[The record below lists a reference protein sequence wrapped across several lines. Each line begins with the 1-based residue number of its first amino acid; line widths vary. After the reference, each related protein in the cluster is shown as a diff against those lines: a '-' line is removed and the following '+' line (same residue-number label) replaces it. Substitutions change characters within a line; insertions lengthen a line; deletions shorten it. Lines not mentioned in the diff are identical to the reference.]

1 MARKYRIKK
10 LDNAYLIEMS
20 QGKQWKPCDKFGLW
34 HHEPMMYRNEFLANL
49 NKQYFENRTFTKII
63 EDEQSDPIL

>member
-1 MARKYRIKK
+1 
-10 LDNAYLIEMS
+10 MS

-49 NKQYFENRTFTKII
+49 NKQYFENTTFTKIV

>member
-1 MARKYRIKK
+1 MARKYRIVKSGSGFI
-10 LDNAYLIEMS
+10 IEMS
-20 QGKQWKPCDKFGLW
+20 QGKKFQGCDKFGLW
-34 HHEPMMYRNEFLANL
+34 HHEPIVYRNEFLANT